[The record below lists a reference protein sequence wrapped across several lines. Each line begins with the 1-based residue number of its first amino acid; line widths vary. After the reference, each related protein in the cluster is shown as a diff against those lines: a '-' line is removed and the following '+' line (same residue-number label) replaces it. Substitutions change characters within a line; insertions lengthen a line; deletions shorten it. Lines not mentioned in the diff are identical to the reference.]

1 MEQKSGYAQG
11 LGCILKLQ
19 EQYFRVCLKDFNKHN
34 QENDMKTDDDIDLI
48 AILSNN

>member
-1 MEQKSGYAQG
+1 MEQKSGY
-11 LGCILKLQ
+11 
-19 EQYFRVCLKDFNKHN
+19 VPNKHN